1 MNVKNNHFYRK
12 QVATNAVGVKPQFK
26 DLPPSTETMMT
37 LAGGVDPTFYAISGS
52 VPTAPKFGQYELDGG
67 ELQIY
72 ASGVNMGKQPTLPTL
87 DLYKFK
93 DGVQIVEGGLSIAH
107 LSGNT
112 ANAEVGHKL
121 NVYVGNMG
129 GDNFLI
135 EESFDGTDKS
145 LGEVQLFQN
154 QTNSSVSLTDA
165 FVSPSDGADKI
176 FSGGGNYPVGGDEEK
191 NLKKYFSTSGK
202 VHVAPVKKNKPKGM
216 WTSKVDNRPNKWSI
230 YTPYWKYKD
239 LVKILQ
245 FDSTN
250 PSTNNPDTEPEPT
263 ENNTL
268 LSNFYTTP
276 TINNPYSSD
285 ANNPLIISSLSLSTE
300 KARNGPQSLRFY
312 HLFDW
317 SPQVA
322 AVNQRFGDKGWAP
335 QVSRA
340 SLTPIPF
347 PWANNF
353 GMTGRVGDNRAQVPQ
368 MEVSMNIAKLGPQVT
383 INPKKTSGDNGLAAP
398 FSLYKQ
404 AHTLG
409 YTNFGANH
417 TTFARSVAITF
428 SNYEPKKEHTTID
441 KFLEYGMNR
450 FYTGESTE
458 NIVGGMVFIK
468 PSNGVDTYSQ
478 NVNLDY
484 VYGFAIPTTKYA
496 ITGTN
501 KFVNSGSMY
510 MCEASGTLTGATPQT
525 PANTGDAKIMIMDQM
540 AAYVSGTT
548 AEVPTGVSDGFI
560 GMVAIP
566 TDSFF
571 TMNFCFDPYQ
581 YNSVATNSKQPY
593 TIADKDSGDYGAGP
607 DYYLGSP
614 IRCYF
619 PDIANAEDES
629 EDPLTNVPHIDIPF
643 PAKGNNGAAGAFSA
657 RYPLA
662 SGSSATTYG
671 ASLWPH
677 VMTIWVNNHR
687 WYTNYN
693 GSDYAPLSTVDKPYF
708 GTDAV
713 GQTTSDRTL
722 NASGTAMET
731 EVFIDTIKLKY
742 FNYDLDNASA
752 SKGTFSRDIKIGAD
766 TVISPLRFNA
776 NSGGVIWQSAWT
788 TGTNVGTVTSSAS
801 GTLINRTVGQPIS
814 LGFNEKAYLPL
825 LNNGTNETKGRAG
838 FILLNGYNTKD
849 FSGAIPFLPRYTVGS
864 GSSGAGTG
872 NKAMASLV
880 GGSNTNLLGGQVLAD
895 AYVNTTSRSDDGNN
909 AIQAQ
914 GIYTTILKDGGNIGV
929 NISGGVYY
937 TSGANDYLSCDG
949 LTQKGFM
956 KVCVSGTTFS
966 NWTKRENI
974 LAAAKITA
982 IPEFDPENPDPL
994 PLGEEVISV
1003 DNPEIFGTDEDDEY
1017 MIFKV
1022 GSLLTDTAASSGYH
1036 STTVKLAQKDAVQ
1049 GTNIKLQR
1057 TVNSTGVPTTIITAD
1072 SSAKLLTKA
1081 NLPLLY
1087 ISPKKYWIT
1096 ILNSTDA
1103 SYVGGRSY
1111 DSAVIVNENL
1121 AGASGSL
1128 GTYTG
1133 TTYNESQ
1140 YSYDTSLMT
1149 TAGHSGLYTKPWD
1162 TEESSENSALVTDVD
1177 YGFGSYDEEKQR
1189 GGELAIAPATK
1200 SSFVYFDITK
1210 MVLTDSE
1217 ITYGSNF
1224 LLKLA
1229 LVEDIDERSVTII
1242 GDENTDTDYVPTFT
1256 WSYFDALPTT
1266 SNFTV
1271 NPATNTIA
1279 DKTNL
1284 YDLTKEDLNAVRFNW
1299 EEDAEDIW
1307 YRHLFI
1313 NDTNIPH
1320 KYTNARLHIP
1330 LNESGSVTAAPAYKY
1345 GYYEE
1350 GFGQGNVDVSGT
1362 NVRASIEGLQGYA
1375 AQLVSGS
1382 YLAIPNSRNSAML
1395 NLQKYFLTVHA
1406 IPADGVTLNADGQ
1419 VLVSKGTTGTGF
1431 KLWING
1437 DGKVVVEQRGSSITG
1452 TSIVPFDGQTPLNV
1466 SVAYHYESYS
1476 GKDLK
1481 LYVNGVLEGYEDS
1494 VYFEQMN
1501 AQLRLGYGYDN
1512 KGAFTGKIE
1521 EFVLY
1526 NLSNADNTP
1535 SGLKDIKVID
1545 STDEYIYNTSQL
1557 EDLSG
1562 TDTATHQAK
1571 MFLFDYHNIRG
1582 ESDAQVCSTN
1592 QAAWR
1597 ASPL

>member
-26 DLPPSTETMMT
+26 DLPPSTETMLT
-37 LAGGVDPTFYAISGS
+37 LKGGVDPTFYAISGS
-52 VPTAPKFGQYELDGG
+52 VPVAPKFGQYELDGG

-72 ASGVNMGKQPTLPTL
+72 CSGVTMDKQPTLPLL
-87 DLYKFK
+87 DIYKFK
-93 DGVQIVEGGLSIAH
+93 NGTQINEGGVSIAH

-112 ANAEVGHKL
+112 ANTEVGHKL
-121 NVYVGNMG
+121 NVYVGTMYA
-129 GDNFLI
+129 DNFLV

-165 FVSPSDGADKI
+165 FVSPKDGADKL
-176 FSGGGNYPVGGDEEK
+176 FSGAGNYPVGGNEEE
-191 NLKKYFSTSGK
+191 NLKRYFATDNK

-230 YTPYWKYKD
+230 YVPYWKYKD

-276 TINNPYSSD
+276 NINNPYSSD
-285 ANNPLIISSLSLSTE
+285 ANNPLILSSLSLSTE

-322 AVNQRFGDKGWAP
+322 AVNMRFGDRGYAP

-347 PWANNF
+347 PWVNNF

-368 MEVSMNIAKLGPQVT
+368 MDVSLNIAKLGPQVT
-383 INPKKTSGDNGLAAP
+383 INPKDPGNNGLAHP
-398 FSLYKQ
+398 FSMYRQ
-404 AHTLG
+404 NHITSF
-409 YTNFGANH
+409 NDFGSAH

-458 NIVGGMVFIK
+458 NIVGGMVFVK
-468 PSNGVDTYSQ
+468 PSNGVDTFTA
-478 NVNLDY
+478 NVNTDY
-484 VYGFAIPTTKYA
+484 AYCFTIPTCKYG
-496 ITGTN
+496 IISSSN
-501 KFVNSGSMY
+501 FLNSGSMY
-510 MCEASGTLTGATPQT
+510 MCVGSGTQTAGSVQT

-540 AAYVSGTT
+540 ASFVSGTV
-548 AEVPTGVSDGFI
+548 ANPPLSLSGSEI
-560 GMVAIP
+560 GMVAVP
-566 TDSFF
+566 MDSFF
-571 TMNFCFDPYQ
+571 TMNFCFDAFQ
-581 YNSVATNSKQPY
+581 YTSVATNSRNPY
-593 TIADKDSGDYGAGP
+593 EIADKHVGDDCAAGP

-619 PDIANAEDES
+619 PDLPRDEDES
-629 EDPLTNVPHIDIPF
+629 DDPLTELPHIDIPF
-643 PAKGNNGAAGAFSA
+643 PAKGLNANGSSLSPW
-657 RYPLA
+657 YPLA
-662 SGSSATTYG
+662 SGSSATTFG
-671 ASLWPH
+671 NSLWPH

-687 WYTNYN
+687 YYSNYD
-693 GSDYAPLSTVDKPYF
+693 GSAYGPLSTVDKPYF
-708 GTDAV
+708 G
-713 GQTTSDRTL
+713 QTGGYNTPSDSTL
-722 NASGTAMET
+722 NASGTSMET
-731 EVFIDTIKLKY
+731 EVFIDSIKLKY
-742 FNYDLDNASA
+742 FNNDIDNASA
-752 SKGTFSRDIKIGAD
+752 TKGTFSRDIMIDSKQA
-766 TVISPLRFNA
+766 ISPLRFNS
-776 NSGGVIWQSAWT
+776 NSGGVIYQNAWA
-788 TGTNVGTVTSSAS
+788 TGTNVGSVSSS
-801 GTLINRTVGQPIS
+801 GTLVDRTVGQPIC
-814 LGFNEKAYLPL
+814 LGLNEKAYLPL
-825 LNNGTNETKGRAG
+825 YVSGTTDARGRAG
-838 FILLNGYNTKD
+838 YIQLGGYNTKD
-849 FSGAIPFLPRYTVGS
+849 FSSTTRILPSYTVGS

-872 NKAMASLV
+872 EKALISKI
-880 GGSNTNLLGGQVLAD
+880 GGTNTNLLGGTVLAD

-914 GIYTTILKDGGNIGV
+914 GLYTSLASGGKLGV
-929 NISGGVYY
+929 NVSGGVYY
-937 TSGANDYLSCDG
+937 ASGANGYLSTDA

-956 KVCVSGTTFS
+956 RVVVSGSDFTD
-966 NWTKRENI
+966 WTKRENI
-974 LAAAKITA
+974 LCAAKITG
-982 IPEFDPENPDPL
+982 IPDYDPESTEL
-994 PLGEEVISV
+994 IALGEEVISV

-1022 GSLLTDTAASSGYH
+1022 GSLLTDTSARSGY
-1036 STTVKLAQKDAVQ
+1036 SSYTLKLAQSDSIQ
-1049 GTNIKLQR
+1049 GTNVKLKR
-1057 TVNSTGVPTTIITAD
+1057 TVDSTGIPQSIQSAD
-1072 SSAKLLTKA
+1072 DGSKLLTKA
-1081 NLPLLY
+1081 NLPMLY
-1087 ISPKKYWIT
+1087 ISPKKYWLT
-1096 ILNSTDA
+1096 ILNH
-1103 SYVGGRSY
+1103 SYQAGPRSY
-1111 DSAVIVNENL
+1111 DSAVIVNEDL
-1121 AGASGSL
+1121 YIASGSL
-1128 GTYTG
+1128 STYTG
-1133 TTYNESQ
+1133 TTYNEST
-1140 YSYDTSLMT
+1140 YSYDVTQMASAGTS
-1149 TAGHSGLYTKPWD
+1149 GIYTKPWD
-1162 TEESSENSALVTDVD
+1162 TEPSSPNTALVVDQD
-1177 YGFGSYDEEKQR
+1177 YGYGTYDEETQK
-1189 GGELAIAPATK
+1189 GGALAQAPATK
-1200 SSFVYFDITK
+1200 SQFVYFDVTK
-1210 MVLTDSE
+1210 MVKMDDELS
-1217 ITYGSNF
+1217 YGSEF
-1224 LLKLA
+1224 LLKLG
-1229 LVEDIDERSVTII
+1229 LVDDVDDRQATII

-1256 WSYFDALPTT
+1256 WSYYDELPKA
-1266 SNFTV
+1266 NKFTV
-1271 NPATNTIA
+1271 APATNTVA

-1284 YDLTKEDLNAVRFNW
+1284 YDLTKEDLNAVKFNW
-1299 EEDAEDIW
+1299 EEEAEDIW

-1330 LNESGSVTAAPAYKY
+1330 LNESGSVTAAPSYKY
-1345 GYYEE
+1345 GYYEA
-1350 GFGQGNVDVSGT
+1350 GFGQGNVDVSGS
-1362 NVRASIEGLQGYA
+1362 NVRATIEGLQGYA
-1375 AQLVSGS
+1375 AQLASGS

-1501 AQLRLGYGYDN
+1501 AQLRLGYGYDD

-1526 NLSNADNTP
+1526 NLSNSDNTP

-1545 STDEYIYNTSQL
+1545 ASDEYIYNTSQL

-1562 TDTATHQAK
+1562 TDTATHQSK
-1571 MFLFDYHNIRG
+1571 MFLMDYHNIRG